1 MNQVDIETFLVL
13 VRTKNITKTAESL
26 SVSQPTISHRL
37 KALED
42 ELHVPLL
49 IRRKGYK
56 KVAITPQGM
65 EFIPIAQ
72 RWLSL
77 MRETMMLQNEVEE
90 RFLSVAC
97 TDTLNCCI
105 MRDIYR
111 KIRQETEYRLK
122 LRLSTHY
129 SYEIYDLLENRTV
142 DVGFVYHQQSYRDIL
157 SEPVL
162 KEKMYLVQ
170 AAEGAIP
177 KPKINTDEL
186 NPEKEI
192 YFVWEANYEIWHNE
206 VVSHGKRPPLEVD
219 SYPLLEE
226 SLLDAESWA
235 IVPVTVVNEL
245 NKRENIRISAI
256 GNRRKPP
263 ERTTYLVHSRELGE
277 EKLATLQVLRRN
289 IEEFY
294 QANGLDQYDK
304 RINMTP
310 DEPQALGS
318 GSFH

>member
-1 MNQVDIETFLVL
+1 MNEADIETFLVL
-13 VRTKNITKTAESL
+13 VKTKNITKAAESL

-56 KVAITPQGM
+56 KVELTPKGV

-77 MRETMMLQNEVEE
+77 MRETMMLQNSEE
-90 RFLSVAC
+90 SLFLSVAC

-111 KIRQETEYRLK
+111 KIRQETGNRLK

-142 DVGFVYHQQSYRDIL
+142 DVGFVYHQQSYHDIV

-170 AAEGAIP
+170 ALDGAVR
-177 KPKINTDEL
+177 KPKISTDEL
-186 NPEKEI
+186 DPDKEVF
-192 YFVWEANYEIWHNE
+192 FVWEANYEIWHNE
-206 VVSHGKRPPLEVD
+206 VVSHGRRPPLEVD
-219 SYPLLEE
+219 SFPLLAE
-226 SLLDAESWA
+226 SLLDTGSWA
-235 IVPVTVVNEL
+235 IAPVTVANEL
-245 NKRENIRISAI
+245 RNRQDVWISEV

-263 ERTTYLVHSRELGE
+263 YRTTYLVHSRELAD
-277 EKLATLQVLRRN
+277 EKLTTLEILKRS

-294 QANGLDQYDK
+294 DSRGLDTLAADQG
-304 RINMTP
+304 
-310 DEPQALGS
+310 E
-318 GSFH
+318 